1 MTTQITMSKQDDL
14 FFAGL
19 GLGAGVAVVLGA
31 QALWG
36 VTASMLPQTGALNL
50 LTSEAQAMGL
60 PLAEGTKAF
69 WYVARAGGILAYL
82 LLWLATLWGVFI
94 SSKMVKGWIDA
105 TLLYNLHEFLPMLAM
120 VFAVVHAAVLMGDAY
135 IRFSLLDLLIP
146 FRAPYRPLWTG
157 LGSLALYL
165 SIALIATFYLRNLI
179 SRRVW
184 RALHYLTYLAFVL
197 ALVHG
202 LMVGTDTTQPAVYW
216 MYVATGGTLL
226 FATIYRVLTIHGN
239 HKPTPRANSST
250 LAPRPAVRH
259 TPATDVPSISKPTPV
274 SEHEAVL

>member
-19 GLGAGVAVVLGA
+19 GLGAGVAVVLGI

-36 VTASMLPQTGALNL
+36 VTAGLIAPTGALAAVQG
-50 LTSEAQAMGL
+50 EAQTMGL

-82 LLWLATLWGVFI
+82 LLWLATLWGVLI

-105 TLLYNLHEFLPMLAM
+105 TALYNMHEFLPMLAM
-120 VFAVVHAAVLMGDAY
+120 AFAVVHAAVLMGDAY

-146 FRAPYRPLWTG
+146 FYAPYRPLWTG

-165 SIALIATFYLRNLI
+165 SAALIASFYLRSVV

-184 RALHYLTYLAFVL
+184 RTLHYLTYLAFGL

-202 LMVGTDTTQPAVYW
+202 LLAGSDTTQPAVYW
-216 MYVATGGTLL
+216 MYIATGATLL
-226 FATIYRVLTIHGN
+226 FATIYRILTAHSS
-239 HKPTPRANSST
+239 HKPAPRTNAASP
-250 LAPRPAVRH
+250 APRPAARR
-259 TPATDVPSISKPTPV
+259 TPTAAAAPTNEAEPV
-274 SEHEAVL
+274 L

>member
-1 MTTQITMSKQDDL
+1 MTTQISILKQEYL

-36 VTASMLPQTGALNL
+36 VTAGMAPQTGALDVL
-50 LTSEAQAMGL
+50 SSEAQTMGL
-60 PLAEGTKAF
+60 PLTEGTKAF

-105 TLLYNLHEFLPMLAM
+105 TMLYNMHEFLPMLAM

-165 SIALIATFYLRNLI
+165 SIALIASFYLRSLI

-202 LMVGTDTTQPAVYW
+202 LMAGTDTTQPAVYW

-226 FATIYRVLTIHGN
+226 FATLYRILTAGARRQPALPAGAAPSAARLR
-239 HKPTPRANSST
+239 PTARRANIVESASP
-250 LAPRPAVRH
+250 LATA
-259 TPATDVPSISKPTPV
+259 TPTAD
-274 SEHEAVL
+274 

>member
-1 MTTQITMSKQDDL
+1 MTTQISMSKQDDL

-19 GLGAGVAVVLGA
+19 GIGAGMAVVLGA

-36 VTASMLPQTGALNL
+36 VTADLLIPTGTVSAL
-50 LTSEAQAMGL
+50 TGEVQAMGL

-105 TLLYNLHEFLPMLAM
+105 TMLYNMHEFLPTLAM

-135 IRFSLLDLLIP
+135 IGFSLLDLLIP
-146 FRAPYRPLWTG
+146 FHAPYRPLWTG

-165 SIALIATFYLRNLI
+165 SVTLIVSFYLRSVV

-184 RALHYLTYLAFVL
+184 RTLHYLTYLAFGL

-202 LMVGTDTTQPAVYW
+202 LLAGTDSTQPAVYG
-216 MYVATGGTLL
+216 MYIATAATLL
-226 FATIYRVLTIHGN
+226 FATIYRILTAHSS
-239 HKPTPRANSST
+239 HKP
-250 LAPRPAVRH
+250 APRTSAASPAARR
-259 TPATDVPSISKPTPV
+259 APTAVIAPTN
-274 SEHEAVL
+274 EAEPML

>member
-36 VTASMLPQTGALNL
+36 ITAGMLPQTGALNM

-105 TLLYNLHEFLPMLAM
+105 TLLYNMHEFLPMLAM

-165 SIALIATFYLRNLI
+165 GIALIVTFYLRGLI

-184 RALHYLTYLAFVL
+184 RTLHYLTYLAFVL

-202 LMVGTDTTQPAVYW
+202 LMAGTDTTQPAVYW
-216 MYVATGGTLL
+216 MYVATGGALL
-226 FATIYRVLTIHGN
+226 FATIYRILAISPRRQPAPSASTAPSAARPR
-239 HKPTPRANSST
+239 PTARRANPVESVSSSAT
-250 LAPRPAVRH
+250 AV
-259 TPATDVPSISKPTPV
+259 PTV
-274 SEHEAVL
+274 D

>member
-19 GLGAGVAVVLGA
+19 GLGAGVAVVLGI

-36 VTASMLPQTGALNL
+36 VTAGLIAPTGALAAVQG
-50 LTSEAQAMGL
+50 EAQTMGL

-105 TLLYNLHEFLPMLAM
+105 TALYNMHEFLPMLAM
-120 VFAVVHAAVLMGDAY
+120 VFAGVHAAVLMGDAY

-146 FRAPYRPLWTG
+146 FHAPYRPLWTG

-165 SIALIATFYLRNLI
+165 SAALIASFYLRAVV

-184 RALHYLTYLAFVL
+184 RAFHYVTYLAFLL

-202 LMVGTDTTQPAVYW
+202 LMAGTDTAQPAVYW
-216 MYVATGGTLL
+216 MYVATGATLL
-226 FATIYRVLTIHGN
+226 FATSYRVLTARSSR
-239 HKPTPRANSST
+239 KP
-250 LAPRPAVRH
+250 APRSAGRHALASVPAH
-259 TPATDVPSISKPTPV
+259 TDARK
-274 SEHEAVL
+274 AVL

>member
-19 GLGAGVAVVLGA
+19 GLGAGVAVVLGI

-36 VTASMLPQTGALNL
+36 VTAGLIAPTGALAAVQG
-50 LTSEAQAMGL
+50 EAQTMGL

-82 LLWLATLWGVFI
+82 LLWLATLWGVLI
-94 SSKMVKGWIDA
+94 SSKMVKGWVDA
-105 TLLYNLHEFLPMLAM
+105 TALYNMHEFLPMLAM

-146 FRAPYRPLWTG
+146 FHAPYRPLWTG

-165 SIALIATFYLRNLI
+165 SAALIASFYLRNVV

-184 RALHYLTYLAFVL
+184 RTLHYLTYLAFGL

-202 LMVGTDTTQPAVYW
+202 LLAGTDTTQPAVYW
-216 MYVATGGTLL
+216 MYIATGATLL
-226 FATIYRVLTIHGN
+226 FATIYRILTAHGSR
-239 HKPTPRANSST
+239 KPAPRTNAATPS
-250 LAPRPAVRH
+250 PRPAARR
-259 TPATDVPSISKPTPV
+259 TPTAAAAPTNEAEPV
-274 SEHEAVL
+274 L